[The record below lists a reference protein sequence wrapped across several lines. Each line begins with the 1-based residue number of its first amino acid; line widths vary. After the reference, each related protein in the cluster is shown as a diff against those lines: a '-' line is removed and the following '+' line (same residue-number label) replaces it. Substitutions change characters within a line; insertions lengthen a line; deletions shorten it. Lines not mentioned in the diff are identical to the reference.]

1 MKIVHFQLKAN
12 RLWLIGW
19 TLSLTAQTEVQNMNE
34 NRFPLIHG
42 STEDYIDGLDNKNT
56 KETTIWDVYL
66 LKNFLKYKNEERELH
81 KIPPEDLYEYL
92 AELMLSVR

>member
-1 MKIVHFQLKAN
+1 MVDWLDFEFDCTN
-12 RLWLIGW
+12 RGSKHEWKQIS
-19 TLSLTAQTEVQNMNE
+19 TDT
-34 NRFPLIHG
+34 R

-92 AELMLSVR
+92 AELMLSVRWKDR